1 MKSIIAFLIILFL
14 IAVAGVIWGGY
25 EFQTAQGLKTS
36 QTLALIRSY
45 LIDSKPKKP
54 AKKPLIVEKPPEPK
68 PEEAPEAI
76 KPPENPIPEETP
88 SITPVEEA
96 PVTPTKVELRRM
108 PKPEKPKVKTEA
120 QELVEGGNK
129 YYDQGIIHLQ
139 NTFKKDETFDKEND
153 LAIEKFRQAMAKY
166 LEAEKIDPDS
176 LWLRNRI
183 KDTNGNLITCRRQA
197 RRK

>member
-1 MKSIIAFLIILFL
+1 MKSLIAFLIILFL
-14 IAVAGVIWGGY
+14 ISLAGVVWGIY

-45 LIDSKPKKP
+45 LIDRKPKGP
-54 AKKPLIVEKPPEPK
+54 AKKPFIAK
-68 PEEAPEAI
+68 
-76 KPPENPIPEETP
+76 KPPENKPEETP
-88 SITPVEEA
+88 EATKPPEKPILEEAPSITPIVEV
-96 PVTPTKVELRRM
+96 PVTPTKVELRRT

-120 QELVEGGNK
+120 QEAVVDGNK

-153 LAIEKFRQAMAKY
+153 LAVEKFRQAMVKY

-176 LWLRNRI
+176 LWLRGRI